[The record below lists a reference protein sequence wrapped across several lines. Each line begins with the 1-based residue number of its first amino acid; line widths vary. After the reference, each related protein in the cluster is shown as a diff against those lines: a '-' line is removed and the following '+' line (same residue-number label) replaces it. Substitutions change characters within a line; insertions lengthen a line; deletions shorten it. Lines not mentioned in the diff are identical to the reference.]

1 MGRRLSVTRGWTLA
15 ALAVVVLTAA
25 GCQGSETAAGG
36 TGRSTRTPAAPTPDL
51 PTPLNY
57 ARLKQTVPDLQSM
70 PVGWKV
76 GRTELRGR
84 DYPKS
89 APCRANVCAGL
100 TSHAELQYDN
110 ADSTGNVY
118 IDLYAYDDTQS
129 ARSGYEKHRKSY
141 ASQQDR
147 AISMPTVGNVSMART
162 GFNKYSDQPFV
173 SIVMRVGTVVATM
186 AYTHEQKADPQDML
200 ALARLQ
206 AERIQQAQ
214 RGGRVTA
221 SLAGHK
227 I

>member
-1 MGRRLSVTRGWTLA
+1 M
-15 ALAVVVLTAA
+15 VLTVA
-25 GCQGSETAAGG
+25 GCQGSGSA
-36 TGRSTRTPAAPTPDL
+36 TGSTEHSTRTPTVSTPDL
-51 PTPLNY
+51 PAPLSF
-57 ARLKQTVPDLQSM
+57 ARLKQAAPDLQSM

-76 GRTELRGR
+76 GATELRGR
-84 DYPKS
+84 DYPKN
-89 APCRANVCAGL
+89 APCRANVCAGM
-100 TSHAELQYDN
+100 TSHVELQYDN

-118 IDLYAYDDTQS
+118 IELTSYDDTQS
-129 ARSGYEKHRKSY
+129 ARSGYEKRRKSY

-147 AISMPTVGNVSMART
+147 AISMPTVGNISMART
-162 GFNKYSDQPFV
+162 GFSMVSGQPFV
-173 SIVMRVGTVVATM
+173 SIVMRVGTVVAAM
-186 AYTHEQKADPQDML
+186 AYTHEQKANPQDML

>member
-1 MGRRLSVTRGWTLA
+1 M
-15 ALAVVVLTAA
+15 VLTVA
-25 GCQGSETAAGG
+25 GCQGSESA
-36 TGRSTRTPAAPTPDL
+36 TGSTEHSTRTPTVSTPDL
-51 PTPLNY
+51 PAPLSF
-57 ARLKQTVPDLQSM
+57 ARLKQAAPDLQSM

-76 GRTELRGR
+76 GATELRGR

-89 APCRANVCAGL
+89 APCRANVCAGM
-100 TSHAELQYDN
+100 TSHVELQYDN

-118 IDLYAYDDTQS
+118 IELTSYDATQS
-129 ARSGYEKHRKSY
+129 ARSGYEKRRKSY

-147 AISMPTVGNVSMART
+147 AISMPTVGNISMART
-162 GFNKYSDQPFV
+162 GFSEVSGQPFV
-173 SIVMRVGTVVATM
+173 SIVMRVGTVVAAM
-186 AYTHEQKADPQDML
+186 AYTHEQKANPQDML

-206 AERIQQAQ
+206 AERIQQVQ